1 MIEDIRFI
9 KKYKD
14 LNPEL
19 IICIG
24 DTVAHLDS
32 KEEIKQFIKKV
43 YETLIPKGKFILTFH
58 DYGTELIDESRFIPV
73 KSDANKILICFL
85 EYFPEKVKVTDIL
98 YNKAD
103 ENWTQTLSSYYKV
116 RVTKDYITSCLENS
130 GFKITFIDTINRM
143 ITIIADK

>member
-24 DTVAHLDS
+24 DTIAHLDS
-32 KEEIKQFIKKV
+32 KEEIEQFIKNI
-43 YETLIPKGKFILTFH
+43 YETLIPKGKFILSFR
-58 DYGTELIDESRFIPV
+58 DYGTELIDDSRFIPV
-73 KSDANKILICFL
+73 KSESDKILICFL

-98 YNKAD
+98 YHKAD
-103 ENWTQTLSSYYKV
+103 ENWTQTISSYYKV